1 MAITVLP
8 NLILKGAL
16 SAFHER
22 MAQIPEVWPKH
33 VMQVESTTATEKY
46 TFPGF
51 VPPPRVFVDA
61 RSIQG
66 VRDFQFDLANEKY
79 ELTMLI
85 KRSDFEDDQN
95 NSIMMRF
102 RELAEV
108 FATYKDQLFAAL
120 LVAGATD
127 LAPLDATTFFDDTR
141 TIGDS
146 GTIDNDLT
154 SAAATDTQPTS
165 AEILSVLNLIRTA
178 FHGFNDDTGRP
189 INSLAVQDMRM
200 IIPPVYWQPVME
212 ALNASFISQTDNVF
226 KGMAQFDV
234 LPYLTGA
241 DTMYVSAL
249 GATRKPFIYQ
259 TRAPLEIII
268 DQDPAHVAVREG
280 VLVMC
285 RERFRIGYGE
295 PRRCIRQVYT

>member
-8 NLILKGAL
+8 NMILKGAL
-16 SAFHER
+16 AAFWQK
-22 MAQIPEVWPKH
+22 MDQIPKVWDKH
-33 VMQVESTTATEKY
+33 VMNVTSTTATEKY
-46 TFPGF
+46 TWPGMI
-51 VPPPRVFVDA
+51 PIPRVFEDA

-66 VRDFQFDLANEKY
+66 FRDFQFDLPNNKY
-79 ELTMLI
+79 ELTLLI
-85 KRSDFEDDQN
+85 KRDDFEDDQN
-95 NSIMMRF
+95 GSIMMRF
-102 RELAEV
+102 LELAEV
-108 FATYKDQLFAAL
+108 FGTFKDQLFAAL
-120 LVAGATD
+120 LVAGGTD
-127 LAPLDATTFFDDTR
+127 VAPMDGTSFFDDTR

-165 AEILSVLNLIRTA
+165 AEVLSVLNLIQNA
-178 FHGFNDDTGRP
+178 FHGFNDDQGRP
-189 INSLAVQDMRM
+189 FNSLAVTDMRM
-200 IIPPVYWQPVME
+200 IIPPVYWQPVTE

-249 GATRKPFIYQ
+249 GATRKPFIFQ
-259 TRAPLEIII
+259 ERTKLEVII
-268 DQDPAHVAVREG
+268 DTDPAHVAAREG

-285 RERFRIGYGE
+285 RERFRLGYGE
-295 PRRCIRQVYT
+295 VRRCIRQVYT